1 MFSGQGHAQVRL
13 WCALNCP
20 SRTCFSAHNGVLP
33 VVDRGGVQ
41 ILLYL
46 CLVLSVWACVLTLVQ
61 GHENITSLKYGMI
74 ARAKA
79 TAIFEVQ
86 RALLFCIDF
95 AFQEIKG
102 MFQKSMIT

>member
-1 MFSGQGHAQVRL
+1 
-13 WCALNCP
+13 
-20 SRTCFSAHNGVLP
+20 
-33 VVDRGGVQ
+33 
-41 ILLYL
+41 
-46 CLVLSVWACVLTLVQ
+46 VLTLVQ